1 MKEARNN
8 EIDLLLRSL
17 AKGRDES
24 AQRSGSM
31 SAGGNGAFP
40 DHLDADEMNSY
51 AEGVVP
57 AAARAR
63 YTAHLADCNVCR
75 RMVID
80 LSQAAGAANRLEV
93 PTPQRGAGFWQ
104 KLAAIFSP
112 VVLRFAVPAL
122 VLTAVIGIGLLA
134 LRQEQALRQTGPI
147 AQSHEQP
154 NVAAPPVQSK
164 NMEAPAGNSSNA
176 SPAPPAKESLS
187 PGVLSPVDPSA
198 MNKNDRDARSADTAV
213 PSLST
218 GTFGAPP
225 PIAKDGTA
233 PAKAGEDTASRPYAP
248 EPRGGAP
255 ASAAAPG
262 TRTEADE
269 AFQAKELPAKREETQ
284 QRQRDDI
291 RGQPEDVHGP
301 NRGATQRSGPSNNAS
316 NNAQQNVAGLN
327 VGRSGPN
334 AEDKK
339 AKSTANE
346 KAKSNDVETRYVSGR
361 QFARAD
367 NAWVDTAYES
377 SRTTIKVKRGSE
389 QFRALVADEP
399 GLGAI
404 ADQLKGTVI
413 VVWKNRAYRI
423 Q

>member
-24 AQRSGSM
+24 AQRGSA

-63 YTAHLADCNVCR
+63 YAAHLADCNVCR

-80 LSQAAGAANRLEV
+80 LSQAAGVANRLEA
-93 PTPQRGAGFWQ
+93 PAPQRGAGFWQ

-122 VLTAVIGIGLLA
+122 VLTAVIGIGLVA
-134 LRQEQALRQTGPI
+134 LLQEKQTGPI
-147 AQSHEQP
+147 AQNQEQP
-154 NVAAPPVQSK
+154 NVAAPPEQLK
-164 NMEAPAGNSSNA
+164 QAQAPTGNSSNA
-176 SPAPPAKESLS
+176 PPAAPAKEGVS
-187 PGVLSPVDPSA
+187 PGVSSPVDQSTVY
-198 MNKNDRDARSADTAV
+198 KNDRDEKPADTGA
-213 PSLST
+213 PALSG
-218 GTFGAPP
+218 GTFGTATPL
-225 PIAKDGTA
+225 AKDGRA
-233 PAKAGEDTASRPYAP
+233 PAKAGEDAASRPYAP
-248 EPRGGAP
+248 EPKTGAP
-255 ASAAAPG
+255 ASAPPAAPTESDEV
-262 TRTEADE
+262 TR
-269 AFQAKELPAKREETQ
+269 AKELPAKREEAQ
-284 QRQRDDI
+284 QRQRDDF

-301 NRGATQRSGPSNNAS
+301 NRGAAQRSGPSNNAS

-327 VGRSGPN
+327 VRRSGPN

-339 AKSTANE
+339 AKADSNE

-361 QFARAD
+361 KFARED
-367 NAWVDTAYES
+367 NAWIDTAYES

-404 ADQLKGTVI
+404 ANELKGTVI